1 MVIHNLFTEERED
14 HKRMP
19 IEGFTETFDIGD
31 QKKGLP
37 IESAPKA
44 RHWVSTLV
52 TRLFFLLLLLADL
65 LWATYTLAMLSLV
78 AIVSLMTGFKWTLSR
93 QGLDRYW
100 LTFKRC
106 LVCGLSLFVGLFSPT
121 FGIMIACTY
130 FITYDKEGMDEI
142 IPASFKQTFQPF
154 FKP

>member
-14 HKRMP
+14 PKRMAV
-19 IEGFTETFDIGD
+19 EGFTETFDIGD
-31 QKKGLP
+31 KKQSLP
-37 IESAPKA
+37 AESMPKTK
-44 RHWVSTLV
+44 HWVSTLV

-65 LWATYTLAMLSLV
+65 LWATYTLIMLT
-78 AIVSLMTGFKWTLSR
+78 IVGIISLMTGCKWTLSR

-142 IPASFKQTFQPF
+142 IPASFKQTFQPYL
-154 FKP
+154 KS